1 MVGFPKLCEHLPEA
15 TGYLENFG
23 DIFWAEGTSIHKPI
37 FAAAAVPPEE
47 VAKKAKV
54 ILNFAG
60 TPYADKVARM
70 VHPWWLWYADKANRL
85 SGNLR

>member
-1 MVGFPKLCEHLPEA
+1 M
-15 TGYLENFG
+15 ENFG

-70 VHPWWLWYADKANRL
+70 VHP
-85 SGNLR
+85 